1 MPLSIDEQRK
11 KNQIGD
17 QIIAE
22 RVDESDDEQKNNNQ
36 ANIAAAAHTTGYRS
50 RLSKITRLADEST
63 HDHKQQLKELGI
75 QRQTLEITQQ
85 AKANARKIEDYKV
98 KLRQSA
104 MGGVITNDL
113 KNKLDKIQRL
123 KQVAGAD
130 EESKEQL
137 IEAELEKPQE
147 LELNIEETKQPKKRK
162 GKKGKGK
169 GKSGKKKG
177 AKVKSS
183 PSPKQQLSH
192 ESDDGNLENDVDDG
206 TLADKMM
213 LSAQQM

>member
-1 MPLSIDEQRK
+1 MTLSIDEQRK

-22 RVDESDDEQKNNNQ
+22 RVDESDDEQKNNNNQQ
-36 ANIAAAAHTTGYRS
+36 AQSNTAAAAHTTGYRS

-63 HDHKQQLKELGI
+63 HEHKQQLKELGI
-75 QRQTLEITQQ
+75 QRQTLEIKQQ

-137 IEAELEKPQE
+137 IEADLEKPQE

-192 ESDDGNLENDVDDG
+192 ESDDGNL
-206 TLADKMM
+206 
-213 LSAQQM
+213 